1 MTAANLCPADTA
13 KALGDDITRHLSLT
27 LGRDQYSI
35 NDRYRY
41 TAVSLALRDR
51 IVARW
56 KATQQAYHESGCRR
70 AYYMSLE
77 FLMGRALGN
86 AT

>member
-1 MTAANLCPADTA
+1 MPTANLCPVDTA
-13 KALGDDITRHLSLT
+13 KALGDDISRHLSLT

-41 TAVSLALRDR
+41 TAVALALRDDR

-56 KATQQAYHESGCRR
+56 KATQQAYHETR
-70 AYYMSLE
+70 LH
-77 FLMGRALGN
+77 
-86 AT
+86 